1 MDFLPL
7 GFSPYVALV
16 ADPILVLQHFNEKLC
31 SHKPDSWVFD
41 SSVHMSKSDPD
52 KLRVSVTRGERTK
65 EESHVG

>member
-16 ADPILVLQHFNEKLC
+16 ADPILVLQHFNEKLR

-41 SSVHMSKSDPD
+41 SSVHMSKYNPD

>member
-41 SSVHMSKSDPD
+41 SSDHMSKYNPD